1 MIIHVSDQQ
10 VIGETEEVAW
20 TAIQQ
25 SPMDMSIFL
34 TNSGVNTINYRFQQL
49 LGDGTWSDLAA
60 LSPANNLNST
70 LTSGQ
75 TKAVLVTGNYSQC
88 RLVANASGGAQLD
101 FAITRFVTRA
111 SHGPVPILSL

>member
-25 SPMDMSIFL
+25 SPMAMEVFL

-60 LSPANNLNST
+60 LSPANDLNST
-70 LTSGQ
+70 LTTGQ
-75 TKAVLVTGNYSQC
+75 TKAILVSGNYSQC

-111 SHGPVPILSL
+111 SHGALPILSL